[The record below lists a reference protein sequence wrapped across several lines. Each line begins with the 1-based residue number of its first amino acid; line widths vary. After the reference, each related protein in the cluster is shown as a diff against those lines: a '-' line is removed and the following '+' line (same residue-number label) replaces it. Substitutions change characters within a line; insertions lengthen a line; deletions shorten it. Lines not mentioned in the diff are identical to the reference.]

1 MKGRNPKESKGAIVL
16 QTEALSGSSKN
27 PTTDGTINC
36 FYGKNRSPSNSTGS
50 RVKMYIGVCKWC
62 KEWGELVHTRNYW
75 GDEISI
81 CTDCLKNP
89 SGHKGR
95 AI

>member
-1 MKGRNPKESKGAIVL
+1 M
-16 QTEALSGSSKN
+16 QTEALSASSKRPTADRTINGFDGKNGSSTN
-27 PTTDGTINC
+27 P
-36 FYGKNRSPSNSTGS
+36 PSS

-62 KEWGELVHTRNYW
+62 KEWRELVHTRNYW
-75 GDEISI
+75 DDEIRI

-89 SGHKGR
+89 IGHKGR